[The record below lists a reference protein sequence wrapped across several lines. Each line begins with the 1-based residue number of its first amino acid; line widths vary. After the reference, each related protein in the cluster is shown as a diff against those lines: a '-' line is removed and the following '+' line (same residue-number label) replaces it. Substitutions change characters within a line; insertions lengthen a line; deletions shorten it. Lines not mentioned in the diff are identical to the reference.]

1 MGIPKGESARALTF
15 RVMLS
20 FSRGKL
26 KSYAYYLSTSIKSE
40 FVAQPGIQWDDS
52 IFRQLM
58 KGTVWTV

>member
-20 FSRGKL
+20 FSREKL
-26 KSYAYYLSTSIKSE
+26 KSYADYLSMSIKSE

-52 IFRQLM
+52 IFHQLK
-58 KGTVWTV
+58 KGTAWTV